1 MHTKNTISKFIPA
14 IPATVRARFSGYHIT
29 LTGPNA
35 DVDLAANSL
44 YNYSIACAEEESAEL
59 TLATKRVVLTFYRK
73 PLLAAIQSISQM
85 GYVADGEKPAIRRKR
100 DGRKEK
106 AIREYRV
113 GMEVYSRA
121 RLPLI
126 LSVLG
131 TIREDIGERAEAIEQ
146 RVGRGLNE
154 VFAEKV

>member
-1 MHTKNTISKFIPA
+1 MNQNTISAFIPH
-14 IPATVRARFSGYHIT
+14 IPSTVKARFSGYHIT

-35 DVDLAANSL
+35 DVDLAANGL
-44 YNYSIACAEEESAEL
+44 YNYSIACAEDESAEL
-59 TLATKRVVLTFYRK
+59 TLTTKRVVLTFYRK
-73 PLLAAIQSISQM
+73 PLLAAIQSISEM
-85 GYVADGEKPAIRRKR
+85 GLAMTGEKPSIRRKR

-113 GMEVYSRA
+113 GMELHSRS

-126 LSVLG
+126 LSFLSE
-131 TIREDIGERAEAIEQ
+131 IREDIGERAEIIEN

-154 VFAEKV
+154 IFSEKV

>member
-1 MHTKNTISKFIPA
+1 MKSNTISAFIPH
-14 IPATVRARFSGYHIT
+14 IPSTVRARFSGYHIT

-59 TLATKRVVLTFYRK
+59 TLTTKRVVLTFYRK

-100 DGRKEK
+100 DGRKEN

-126 LSVLG
+126 LSVLNS
-131 TIREDIGERAEAIEQ
+131 IREDIGEREEIIEK

-154 VFAEKV
+154 IFAEKV